1 MKYEVLEPSPV
12 KRTVKVTAPKE
23 EVNAALAATVALR
36 RRTAE
41 IKGFRK
47 GKVPSSIVESMFK
60 KQIYDEAAND
70 LINYHINDVMNELG
84 ITPLSR
90 IDVDAGDIVR
100 DEPFEYSFSFEVAP
114 QFDLPDYSGLPVD
127 QERAETSETEIQ
139 LVIDRIRNNLAQYEP
154 LREERPATGTDV
166 VVVDFQALE
175 NGEPMSDVKAE
186 NFQLTLG
193 QGQALPE
200 FEAMI
205 QGIKAGDTTESEIT
219 FPADF
224 LNEALAG
231 KTVTMRVTLKEIK
244 AKILPELD
252 DEFAKKA
259 GGLES
264 MDKLR
269 EAIEKSYVESR
280 TQVNKSAAQKKLL
293 DSLTAKVDYAL
304 PDSMVDEQIDRMLTE
319 MKGRLERMGKRLDAL
334 GKTPEQL
341 REEHR
346 PEAEALVKSQL
357 FLLAVAAKEKMQVSP
372 MEIDDFFRIMA
383 KQTRQDFQGLKQF
396 HEQNNL
402 MNAVKDRILA
412 DKAMDL
418 IYKSAAISMVDPAKP
433 QDRKEE
439 DPEDSVAAEEHC

>member
-23 EVNAALAATVALR
+23 EVEAALAATVALR

-41 IKGFRK
+41 VKGFRK
-47 GKVPSSIVESMFK
+47 GKVPSSMVESMFK

-70 LINYHINDVMNELG
+70 LINYHINEVMNELG
-84 ITPLSR
+84 IAPLSR
-90 IDVDAGDIVR
+90 IDVDAGDITR

-114 QFDLPDYSGLPVD
+114 QFDLPDYAGLPVE
-127 QERAETSETEIQ
+127 QERAEASDVEVQ
-139 LVIDRIRNNLAQYEP
+139 LVIDRIQSNLAQYATLMED
-154 LREERPATGTDV
+154 RPATGTDV

-205 QGIKAGDTTESEIT
+205 QGIKAGDTTQSEIT

-244 AKILPELD
+244 DKILPELD
-252 DEFAKKA
+252 AEFAKKA
-259 GGLES
+259 GNFES
-264 MDKLR
+264 MDKMR

-280 TQVNKSAAQKKLL
+280 TQVNKSATQKKLL
-293 DSLTAKVDYAL
+293 DSLTAQVDFPL
-304 PDSMVDEQIDRMLTE
+304 PDSMVDEQLDRMLME
-319 MKGRLERMGKRLDAL
+319 LKGRLERMGKRLDAL
-334 GKTPEQL
+334 GKTPKEL
-341 REEHR
+341 RDGHR
-346 PEAEALVKSQL
+346 LEAEALVKSQL

-372 MEIDDFFRIMA
+372 MEMDDFFRTMA

-402 MNAVKDRILA
+402 MNAVRDRILA

-418 IYKSAAISMVDPAKP
+418 IYNLAEITMIDPVKP
-433 QDRKEE
+433 QT
-439 DPEDSVAAEEHC
+439 PEGDEQANSEAAA

>member
-23 EVNAALAATVALR
+23 EVEAALAATVALR

-47 GKVPSSIVESMFK
+47 GKVPSAMVESMFK

-84 ITPLSR
+84 VTPLSR
-90 IDVDAGDIVR
+90 IDVDAGDITR

-114 QFDLPDYSGLPVD
+114 QFDLPEYAGLPVE
-127 QERAETSETEIQ
+127 QEQAEASDVEVQ
-139 LVIDRIRNNLAQYEP
+139 LVIDRIRNNLAQYAP
-154 LREERPATGTDV
+154 LQEDRPATGTDV

-205 QGIKAGDTTESEIT
+205 QGIKAGDTTQSEIT
-219 FPADF
+219 FPPDF

-244 AKILPELD
+244 DKILPELD
-252 DEFAKKA
+252 AEFAKKA
-259 GGLES
+259 GNFES
-264 MDKLR
+264 MDKVR

-293 DSLTAKVDYAL
+293 DSLTAQVDFPL
-304 PDSMVDEQIDRMLTE
+304 PDSMVDEQLERMLME
-319 MKGRLERMGKRLDAL
+319 LKGRLERMGKRLDAL
-334 GKTPEQL
+334 GKTPEEL
-341 REEHR
+341 RDEHR

-357 FLLAVAAKEKMQVSP
+357 FLLAVANKEKMQVSP
-372 MEIDDFFRIMA
+372 MEMDDFFREMA

-418 IYKSAAISMVDPAKP
+418 IYSSAEITMVDPVKP
-433 QDRKEE
+433 QAQEGDEQASSE
-439 DPEDSVAAEEHC
+439 TAA